1 MYYAEIRDLGKFM
14 NEIQNVYRLAF
25 STVSFVRHAITLRVS
40 FMQDSCCVRGRR
52 LCASPGHWG
61 RGLLRHPPC
70 AAELPEDFEQSFLIG
85 KPWYFSQHVFE
96 P

>member
-1 MYYAEIRDLGKFM
+1 M
-14 NEIQNVYRLAF
+14 NEIQNDYRLAF
-25 STVSFVRHAITLRVS
+25 STVSFVRHAITPRVS

-70 AAELPEDFEQSFLIG
+70 AAELPEDFEQSFLLG
-85 KPWYFSQHVFE
+85 KLWYVSQHGSI
-96 P
+96 PLSAN